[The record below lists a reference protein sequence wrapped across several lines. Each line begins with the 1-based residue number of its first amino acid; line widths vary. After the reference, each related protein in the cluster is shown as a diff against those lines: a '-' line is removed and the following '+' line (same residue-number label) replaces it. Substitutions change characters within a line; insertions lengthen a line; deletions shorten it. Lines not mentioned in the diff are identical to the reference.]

1 MLRCLLDLLSYKQIS
16 KDMIKKTFT
25 ITPESGSN
33 NGSISIN
40 AKFNTDINSVQETI
54 AITGGGINKSI
65 NLFQKGYVDVYTDW
79 AKRVD
84 SNWSLEGN
92 FVFPDVFYGKGTTTQ
107 YAKFPVDKSW
117 SYDGNTANPS
127 SSISGALIDLATNRQ
142 INRSTATNKTYNYKL
157 NDNIIKANG
166 CWVFSVVLNRNTGN
180 TDSIELY
187 TGDSSTCELCVN
199 DFQLKLATGS
209 PNISEFE
216 AYLQILG
223 WKVEIVNNNQNNWI
237 KFKRY
242 ADDCAS
248 VPLFVKM
255 MRQKSEPN
263 VSDTCNLIIA

>member
-1 MLRCLLDLLSYKQIS
+1 
-16 KDMIKKTFT
+16 MIKKTFT

-33 NGSISIN
+33 NGNISIN
-40 AKFNTDINSVQETI
+40 AKVNTDINAVQETI

-65 NLFQKGYVDVYTDW
+65 NLLQKGYVDVYTNW

-92 FVFPDVFYGKGTTTQ
+92 FIFPDVFYGKGTTTQ
-107 YAKFPVDKSW
+107 PIKFPVDKIW
-117 SYDGNTANPS
+117 IYDGKTSKLSP
-127 SSISGALIDLATNRQ
+127 SISGALIDLASNRQ
-142 INRSTATNKTYNYKL
+142 INRSIATDKTYNYKL
-157 NDNIIKANG
+157 NDKIIKTNG
-166 CWVFSVVLNRNTGN
+166 CWVFSVVLNRNIGN
-180 TDSIELY
+180 NDSIELY
-187 TGDSSTCELCVN
+187 TGDSSTCELGVN

-223 WKVEIVNNNQNNWI
+223 WTVEIINNNQNNWI

-242 ADDCAS
+242 ANDYAS
-248 VPLFVKM
+248 APLFVKM

-263 VSDTCNLIIA
+263 VSDTCNLVIA

>member
-1 MLRCLLDLLSYKQIS
+1 
-16 KDMIKKTFT
+16 MIKKTFT

-40 AKFNTDINSVQETI
+40 AKINTDTNAVQETI

-65 NLFQKGYVDVYTDW
+65 DLLQKGYVDLYTDW

-92 FVFPDVFYGKGTTTQ
+92 FVFPDVFYGEGTTTQ
-107 YAKFPVDKSW
+107 PIKFPVDMVW
-117 SYDGNTANPS
+117 TYDGTTAKPS

-142 INRSTATNKTYNYKL
+142 INRSIATNKTYNYKL
-157 NDNIIKANG
+157 NDKTIKVNG
-166 CWVFSVVLNRNTGN
+166 CWVFSVVLDKNIAN
-180 TDSIELY
+180 DSIELY

-199 DFQLKLATGS
+199 DFQLRLATGS

-216 AYLQILG
+216 AYLRMLG
-223 WKVEIVNNNQNNWI
+223 WTVEIVNNNQNNWI
-237 KFKRY
+237 KFTRY
-242 ADDCAS
+242 ANDYAS
-248 VPLFVKM
+248 SPLFVKM

-263 VSDTCNLIIA
+263 VSDTCNLVIA

>member
-1 MLRCLLDLLSYKQIS
+1 
-16 KDMIKKTFT
+16 MIKKTFT

-40 AKFNTDINSVQETI
+40 AEINTDINDVQETI
-54 AITGGGINKSI
+54 VITGNGINKSI
-65 NLFQKGYVDVYTDW
+65 DLLQKGYVDVYTDW

-84 SNWSLEGN
+84 SNWSLEGD
-92 FVFPDVFYGKGTTTQ
+92 FIFPDVFYGKGTTIQ
-107 YAKFPVDKSW
+107 PIKFPVDKVW
-117 SYDGNTANPS
+117 IYDGKTSKPS
-127 SSISGALIDLATNRQ
+127 PSISGALIDLASNRQ
-142 INRSTATNKTYNYKL
+142 IDRSIATNKTYNYKL
-157 NDNIIKANG
+157 NDNIIKVNG
-166 CWVFSVVLNRNTGN
+166 CWVFSVVLNRNTVN
-180 TDSIELY
+180 NDSIELY

-199 DFQLKLATGS
+199 DFQLRLATGS

-216 AYLQILG
+216 AYLQTLG
-223 WKVEIVNNNQNNWI
+223 WAVEIINNNQNNWI

-242 ADDCAS
+242 ANDYAS

>member
-1 MLRCLLDLLSYKQIS
+1 
-16 KDMIKKTFT
+16 MIKKTFT

-40 AKFNTDINSVQETI
+40 AKVNTDINAVQETI

-65 NLFQKGYVDVYTDW
+65 NLLQKGYVDVYTDW

-92 FVFPDVFYGKGTTTQ
+92 FIFPDVFYGKGTTTQ
-107 YAKFPVDKSW
+107 SIKFPVDKVW
-117 SYDGNTANPS
+117 TYDGKTSKLSP
-127 SSISGALIDLATNRQ
+127 SISGALIDLASNRQ
-142 INRSTATNKTYNYKL
+142 INRSMATDKTYNYKL
-157 NDNIIKANG
+157 NDKIIKANG
-166 CWVFSVVLNRNTGN
+166 CWVFSVVLNRNIGN
-180 TDSIELY
+180 DDSIELY
-187 TGDSSTCELCVN
+187 TGDSNTCELCVN
-199 DFQLKLATGS
+199 DFQLRLATGS

-223 WKVEIVNNNQNNWI
+223 WTVEIVNNNQNNWI

-242 ADDCAS
+242 ANDYAS

-263 VSDTCNLIIA
+263 VSDTCNLVIA

>member
-1 MLRCLLDLLSYKQIS
+1 
-16 KDMIKKTFT
+16 MIKKTFT

-40 AKFNTDINSVQETI
+40 AKANTDINAVQEII

-65 NLFQKGYVDVYTDW
+65 NLLQKGYVDVYTDW

-84 SNWSLEGN
+84 SNWSLEGD
-92 FVFPDVFYGKGTTTQ
+92 FIFPDVFYGKGTTTQ
-107 YAKFPVDKSW
+107 PIKFPVDKVWIYNEKIS
-117 SYDGNTANPS
+117 NPRS
-127 SSISGALIDLATNRQ
+127 PSVSGALIDLASNRQ
-142 INRSTATNKTYNYKL
+142 INRSIATNKTYNYKL
-157 NDNIIKANG
+157 NDNIIKTNG
-166 CWVFSVVLNRNTGN
+166 CWVFSVVLNRNIVN
-180 TDSIELY
+180 NDSIELY

-199 DFQLKLATGS
+199 DFQLRLATGS

-216 AYLQILG
+216 AYLQTLG
-223 WKVEIVNNNQNNWI
+223 WTVEIINNNQNNLI

-242 ADDCAS
+242 ADYAS

-263 VSDTCNLIIA
+263 VSDTCNLVIA

>member
-1 MLRCLLDLLSYKQIS
+1 MCLLDLLSYKQIS

-40 AKFNTDINSVQETI
+40 AKANTDIKDVQEI
-54 AITGGGINKSI
+54 IVITGNGINKSI
-65 NLFQKGYVDVYTDW
+65 NLLQKGYSDVYTHW

-92 FVFPDVFYGKGTTTQ
+92 FIFPDVFYDMGTTTQ
-107 YAKFPVDKSW
+107 PIKFPVDKVWIYNGEIAESLK
-117 SYDGNTANPS
+117 PS
-127 SSISGALIDLATNRQ
+127 LPETLIDLASNRQ
-142 INRSTATNKTYNYKL
+142 INRSIATNKTYSYKL
-157 NDNIIKANG
+157 NDNIIKTNG
-166 CWVFSVVLNRNTGN
+166 CWVFSVVLNRNIDN
-180 TDSIELY
+180 NDSIELS

-199 DFQLKLATGS
+199 DFQLRLATGS

-216 AYLQILG
+216 AYLQTLG
-223 WKVEIVNNNQNNWI
+223 WTVEIINNNQNNWI

-242 ADDCAS
+242 NDDYAS

-263 VSDTCNLIIA
+263 VSDTCNLVIA

>member
-1 MLRCLLDLLSYKQIS
+1 
-16 KDMIKKTFT
+16 MIKKTFT

-40 AKFNTDINSVQETI
+40 AEANTDINAVQETI

-84 SNWSLEGN
+84 SNWSLEDY
-92 FVFPDVFYGKGTTTQ
+92 FTFPDVFYGIGTTTQ
-107 YAKFPVDKSW
+107 PIKFPVDKTWIYNGKTSNLKL
-117 SYDGNTANPS
+117 SL
-127 SSISGALIDLATNRQ
+127 SGTLIDLASNRQ
-142 INRSTATNKTYNYKL
+142 IDRSIATNKTYNYRL
-157 NDNIIKANG
+157 NDNIIKTNG
-166 CWVFSVVLNRNTGN
+166 CWVFSVVLNRNTDN
-180 TDSIELY
+180 NDSIELHS
-187 TGDSSTCELCVN
+187 GDSSTCELCVN
-199 DFQLKLATGS
+199 DFQLRLITSS

-216 AYLQILG
+216 AYLQTLG
-223 WKVEIVNNNQNNWI
+223 WMVEIINNNQNNWI

-242 ADDCAS
+242 ANDYAS

-263 VSDTCNLIIA
+263 VSDTCNLVIA